1 VTDVKDL
8 YHYTDSGLRN
18 VYLKNGYSIKKTPYG
33 RGVSIHDIAG
43 LHQLLG
49 MELVCNKAGK
59 LSSTEIR
66 FLRVEMDLP
75 QVHLAS
81 LLGVSENTIRAW
93 ENNRGKITRPAEL
106 LLRTLYKQYADL
118 DSDIRQAVE
127 HLVSLNRREGK
138 LVLVESKKGWK
149 TAA

>member
-1 VTDVKDL
+1 MKDL

-33 RGVSIHDIAG
+33 RGVSIHDVGG

-75 QVHLAS
+75 QVQLAG

-93 ENNRGKITRPAEL
+93 ENNRGKITKPAEL

-127 HLVSLNRREGK
+127 HLASLNRREGK

>member
-1 VTDVKDL
+1 MTDVKDL

-18 VYLKNGYSIKKTPYG
+18 VYLKNGYSVKKTPYG
-33 RGVSIHDIAG
+33 RGVSIHDVAG

-118 DSDIRQAVE
+118 DSDIRQAVA
-127 HLVSLNRREGK
+127 HLASLNRREGK

>member
-66 FLRVEMDLP
+66 FLRVEMDL
-75 QVHLAS
+75 AS
-81 LLGVSENTIRAW
+81 WYWLKARRA
-93 ENNRGKITRPAEL
+93 GKR
-106 LLRTLYKQYADL
+106 RR
-118 DSDIRQAVE
+118 DIDCKVPL
-127 HLVSLNRREGK
+127 H
-138 LVLVESKKGWK
+138 
-149 TAA
+149 

>member
-1 VTDVKDL
+1 
-8 YHYTDSGLRN
+8 
-18 VYLKNGYSIKKTPYG
+18 
-33 RGVSIHDIAG
+33 
-43 LHQLLG
+43 
-49 MELVCNKAGK
+49 
-59 LSSTEIR
+59 
-66 FLRVEMDLP
+66 MDLP
-75 QVHLAS
+75 QVQLAS

-93 ENNRGKITRPAEL
+93 ENNRGKITKPAEL

-127 HLVSLNRREGK
+127 HLAHLNRKQGK

>member
-1 VTDVKDL
+1 MKDL

-127 HLVSLNRREGK
+127 HLASLNRREGK
-138 LVLVESKKGWK
+138 LVLIEGKKGWK

>member
-1 VTDVKDL
+1 MKDL

-33 RGVSIHDIAG
+33 RGVSIHNVAG
-43 LHQLLG
+43 LHQFLG
-49 MELVCNKAGK
+49 TELVCNKAGK

-75 QVHLAS
+75 QVQLAG

-93 ENNRGKITRPAEL
+93 ENNRGKITKPAEL

-118 DSDIRQAVE
+118 DSDIRQAVK
-127 HLVSLNRREGK
+127 HLASLNRREGK

>member
-18 VYLKNGYSIKKTPYG
+18 VYLKNGYSVKKTPYG
-33 RGVSIHDIAG
+33 RGVSIHDVAG

-93 ENNRGKITRPAEL
+93 ENNRGKITKPAEL

-127 HLVSLNRREGK
+127 HLASLNRREGK
-138 LVLVESKKGWK
+138 LVFVESKKGWK

>member
-1 VTDVKDL
+1 MKDL
-8 YHYTDSGLRN
+8 YHYTESGLRN
-18 VYLKNGYSIKKTPYG
+18 VYLKNGYSINKTPYG
-33 RGVSIHDIAG
+33 RGVSIHDVAG

-75 QVHLAS
+75 QVLLAG

-93 ENNRGKITRPAEL
+93 ENNRGKITKPAEL
-106 LLRTLYKQYADL
+106 LLRTLYKQYANL
-118 DSDIRQAVE
+118 DSDIRQTVE
-127 HLVSLNRREGK
+127 HLASLNRREGK